1 MTANKAKHFLW
12 FWPNNTYFHVERNRR
27 TSFTFFIFNC
37 IKWYSWFF
45 NVSIFCERI
54 PANAISNNPGSMHW
68 TKFMEITSNTLSFFL
83 CEHSYFDEHKEKHS
97 EFHSSKL
104 AILSQVK
111 WMEISSSLISRSP
124 YEENQDKKSLFGP
137 KGNNLW

>member
-1 MTANKAKHFLW
+1 MLKETGGHLLPFLFSIASNGTRGFLMFPSSVKEFLQMQYQTILDQCTEQNSW
-12 FWPNNTYFHVERNRR
+12 KLHLTHYLFSCVNTVILMN
-27 TSFTFFIFNC
+27 
-37 IKWYSWFF
+37 
-45 NVSIFCERI
+45 
-54 PANAISNNPGSMHW
+54 
-68 TKFMEITSNTLSFFL
+68 TKKN
-83 CEHSYFDEHKEKHS
+83 S

-137 KGNNLW
+137 KGNNL